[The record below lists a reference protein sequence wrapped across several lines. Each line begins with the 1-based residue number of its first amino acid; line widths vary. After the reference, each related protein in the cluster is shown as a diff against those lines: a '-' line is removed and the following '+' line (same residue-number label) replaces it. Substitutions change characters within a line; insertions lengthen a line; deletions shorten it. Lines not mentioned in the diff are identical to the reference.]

1 MTSKE
6 LILKYKEYVRQLRRE
21 FHQYPELSMEEQAT
35 TKRIAAKLDELQI
48 PYTINPEKN
57 TGLIAVIQGNHPGKA
72 VALRADIDAL
82 PVTETT
88 GLPFASKYPGKMHA
102 CGHDTH
108 IAMLLGAARML
119 VDLKDELYGT
129 VYLDFQPAEELGIGA
144 TYMMR
149 FGRWFEEIGAI
160 FGGHIWPDIPAGTIG
175 VRNGPFMA
183 ATDKFTIAIQGKQSH
198 GSQPQAGIDAVVVAS
213 ALVMQLQTLVSRQF
227 GAVQPVVVT
236 IGTIQGGDRWNI
248 VGGKAVLEGTTRY
261 FERSIRQEIEE
272 KMRRMVEATAAAYGA
287 TAELRYEAI
296 VPPTIND
303 VTCMNMVRQA
313 VAEVLGEDKV
323 VEHDLVM
330 GGEDFAS
337 YQEKKPGAFMLIG
350 TYNPACN
357 AIYSNHSNNFTA
369 DENIL
374 SSGSAVYAQ
383 TAIDWLKANS

>member
-88 GLPFASKYPGKMHA
+88 GLPFASKYLGKMHA

-236 IGTIQGGDRWNI
+236 VGTIQGGDRWNI

-337 YQEKKPGAFMLIG
+337 YQEKKPGAFMLVG

-383 TAIDWLKANS
+383 TAIDWLKTNS

>member
-261 FERSIRQEIEE
+261 FERSIRQKIEE

>member
-57 TGLIAVIQGNHPGKA
+57 TGLIAVIQGTHPGKA

-88 GLPFASKYPGKMHA
+88 GLSFASKYPGKMHA

-129 VYLDFQPAEELGIGA
+129 VYFDFQPAEELGIGA

-175 VRNGPFMA
+175 VHNGPFMA

-236 IGTIQGGDRWNI
+236 VGTIQGGDRWNI

-261 FERSIRQEIEE
+261 FERSIRQELEE

>member
-383 TAIDWLKANS
+383 TAIDWLKTNS